1 MPKVTIYVPDEL
13 LAAVR
18 EAELSMSPICQ
29 RALQREVQR
38 VQAMR
43 TATVDIERVAER
55 LRKTIAEEAV
65 NDYQQA
71 FEMGADWA
79 RSTATLSELRSVAE
93 EAFRQ
98 NGLHGPGKF
107 LSRIAT
113 VHDHLARIETE
124 DGSNHSLRLSSGEFA
139 RGFVDGAK
147 SVYRQVQPLL

>member
-13 LAAVR
+13 LSAVR
-18 EAELSMSPICQ
+18 EAEVSMSPICQ

-43 TATVDIERVAER
+43 TATTDIERVAER
-55 LRKTIAEEAV
+55 LRKTIAAEAA

-71 FEMGADWA
+71 FEMGAEWA
-79 RSTATLSELRSVAE
+79 RSAATFSELRSVVE

-98 NGLHGPGKF
+98 AGLDGPGRF
-107 LSRIAT
+107 LAK
-113 VHDHLARIETE
+113 VQGVYDHLDSIEAE
-124 DGSNHSLRLSSGEFA
+124 EGGRYSLSLGSEEFA

-147 SVYRQVQPLL
+147 AVYHEVQPLL